1 MSKKLRRKR
10 ENCLMCQTKIKKT
23 FAHFPV
29 FDYFLNEMYIEIP
42 LESHICQNC
51 FSIYDKNMDL
61 VGVNKN
67 FITEYGE
74 A

>member
-1 MSKKLRRKR
+1 
-10 ENCLMCQTKIKKT
+10 
-23 FAHFPV
+23 
-29 FDYFLNEMYIEIP
+29 MYIEIP

>member
-10 ENCLMCQTKIKKT
+10 DNCLICQTKIKKT
-23 FAHFPV
+23 LAHVPV
-29 FDYFLNEMYIEIP
+29 FDYFLNEMYEIP
-42 LESHICQNC
+42 LQSHVCQSC
-51 FSIYDKNMDL
+51 FSIYDENMNL

-67 FITEYGE
+67 FILEYGE